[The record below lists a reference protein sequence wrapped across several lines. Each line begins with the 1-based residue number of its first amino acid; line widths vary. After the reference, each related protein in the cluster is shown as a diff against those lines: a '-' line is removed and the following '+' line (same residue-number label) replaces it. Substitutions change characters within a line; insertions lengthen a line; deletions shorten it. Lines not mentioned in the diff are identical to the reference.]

1 VIRDHERA
9 LVAHE
14 HVERVRKEKL
24 EKEQRS
30 YGAHC
35 HKLAVLVHQAGLAAA
50 LHHTAAL
57 KGVKPLLLE
66 HLAIQLHEADLIG
79 QPNKETLLAATRAAD
94 LSATWQLTREV
105 QRCLEWYRRL
115 AHGVLGVQSAD
126 DAEGR

>member
-1 VIRDHERA
+1 
-9 LVAHE
+9 
-14 HVERVRKEKL
+14 
-24 EKEQRS
+24 
-30 YGAHC
+30 
-35 HKLAVLVHQAGLAAA
+35 
-50 LHHTAAL
+50 
-57 KGVKPLLLE
+57 VKPLLLE